1 MTKDSRRSAIRK
13 RSPRRIEPVG
23 VDELLTAA
31 GMSGFLGV
39 LESAAAV
46 GGLQQFLGTGRCPSL
61 DSAPRGS
68 FGALDVRTVS
78 LGLTVQV
85 ERLAERLA
93 GQHQILSGMSE
104 LIGRMNARAQRL
116 KRATDLICTGIA
128 GQHPRA
134 LSKETMHMRK
144 SKATLQNGRPREV
157 DWKDWIHTNGT
168 NHAPPASGSA
178 PITEKGNVDPLH
190 ESVAKL
196 AYAAWEARGRQ
207 GGSAEEDWLRAEAE
221 IRAEPRS

>member
-1 MTKDSRRSAIRK
+1 
-13 RSPRRIEPVG
+13 
-23 VDELLTAA
+23 
-31 GMSGFLGV
+31 MSGFLGM
-39 LESAAAV
+39 LESAAPA

-61 DSAPRGS
+61 GSVSRGS
-68 FGALDVRTVS
+68 PGAFDVRTVS

-104 LIGRMNARAQRL
+104 VIGRMNARAQRL
-116 KRATDLICTGIA
+116 KSATDLIW
-128 GQHPRA
+128 
-134 LSKETMHMRK
+134 ETIHMRK
-144 SKATLQNGRPREV
+144 TKATLHNGRTPEV

-168 NHAPPASGSA
+168 TNAPPVNGSA
-178 PITEKGNVDPLH
+178 PINGKCDVDHLH

-207 GGSAEEDWLRAEAE
+207 GGSAEDDWLRAEAE
-221 IRAEPRS
+221 IRANIAP